1 MKVNEDAYERALAKV
16 RKLRLLDHVPI
27 MDKAPPAVTFKAV
40 MERGLGGA
48 YEDAAIDYVMR
59 RFLKYYLGD
68 ASSAVSSKDHPCS

>member
-1 MKVNEDAYERALAKV
+1 MKVNEDAYEIALAKV
-16 RKLRLLDHVPI
+16 RKLRLLDHVPL

-59 RFLKYYLGD
+59 RFLRYYLD
-68 ASSAVSSKDHPCS
+68 AGTPALSSKECE

>member
-1 MKVNEDAYERALAKV
+1 MKVNEDAYESALAKV
-16 RKLRLLDHVPI
+16 RKLRLLDHVPL

-59 RFLKYYLGD
+59 RFLKYYLD
-68 ASSAVSSKDHPCS
+68 ADSAAIPSNK